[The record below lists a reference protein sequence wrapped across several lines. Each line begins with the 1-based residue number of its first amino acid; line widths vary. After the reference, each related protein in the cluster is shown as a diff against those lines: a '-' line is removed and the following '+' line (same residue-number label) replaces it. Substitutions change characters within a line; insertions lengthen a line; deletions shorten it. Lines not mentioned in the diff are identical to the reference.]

1 MSDSVSMMPE
11 HPPVTDWVNDFDHTD
26 PRWTENP
33 FPIWDE
39 LRSECPVVHTKR
51 FLGCYLPTT
60 YQAVKEIAYDTEHF
74 SSRRVIVRD
83 VRPEV
88 TRNAAPPITSDPPEH
103 KPAKQLLLPPF
114 TPDAMKK
121 LEPRVRAICNELI
134 DEFIADGQCDAAARY
149 TKHVPVRAIAHM
161 LGIPEKDGDLF
172 VKWIHQIL
180 ELSIKDESMLMQA
193 VQEMTALFRRPYR
206 VSQDASDRRS
216 DLDADEGEGQGRQ
229 PLEDSQVLGSLRLL
243 LIAGIDTT
251 WSAIGSSLWHLA
263 NTPADRDRLIAEPE
277 LMPSAIEEFLRAY
290 SPVTMAREVMKE
302 TTISGCP
309 VKPGNMVLLSFPAAN
324 RDPAMFPECRQGRDR
339 PQGKPPRRVRPRHS
353 PLRRLQPCAHGDDGG
368 DRGMAEADSRFQAR
382 SGRQGHLVGRHGAR
396 TAPASGAVRQEG
408 IIARR
413 RRHSI
418 PASTSLRPRSRMAV
432 YAGACRQRLSCR
444 QARRLYGGRKETSA
458 GRREWQ
464 GYP

>member
-11 HPPVTDWVNDFDHTD
+11 HPPVTDWVHDFDHTD
-26 PRWTENP
+26 PSWTENP

-51 FLGCYLPTT
+51 FLVVYLPTT

-74 SSRRVIVRD
+74 SSRRVVVRD

-121 LEPRVRAICNELI
+121 LEPRVRTICNELI
-134 DEFIADGQCDAAARY
+134 DEFIADGKCDAAARY

-172 VKWIHQIL
+172 VRWIHWIL
-180 ELSIKDESMLMQA
+180 ELGIKDQSMLIQA
-193 VQEMTALFRRPYR
+193 FQEM
-206 VSQDASDRRS
+206 DAYFVGHIEHRKTHPTD
-216 DLDADEGEGQGRQ
+216 DLISSLMKARDKDGQ
-229 PLEDSQVLGSLRLL
+229 PLEDSQVMGSLRLL

-263 NTPADRDRLIAEPE
+263 STPDDRDRLVAEPE
-277 LMPSAIEEFLRAY
+277 LMPSAIEELLRAY

-302 TTISGCP
+302 TTVSGCP
-309 VKPGNMVLLSFPAAN
+309 VKPGNMVLLSSPAAN
-324 RDPAMFPECRQGRDR
+324 RDPAMFPD
-339 PQGKPPRRVRPRHS
+339 
-353 PLRRLQPCAHGDDGG
+353 
-368 DRGMAEADSRFQAR
+368 ADK
-382 SGRQGHLVGRHGAR
+382 V
-396 TAPASGAVRQEG
+396 V
-408 IIARR
+408 ID
-413 RRHSI
+413 
-418 PASTSLRPRSRMAV
+418 
-432 YAGACRQRLSCR
+432 
-444 QARRLYGGRKETSA
+444 RKENRHAAFGLGIHRCVGSNLARMEMTVAIEEWLKRIPDFKLDPA
-458 GRREWQ
+458 GKVTWSEGTVRGPRQ
-464 GYP
+464 LPVLFGKKG

>member
-1 MSDSVSMMPE
+1 MSDTVSMMPE

-51 FLGCYLPTT
+51 FLGVYLPTT
-60 YQAVKEIAYDTEHF
+60 YLAVKEIAYDTEHF
-74 SSRRVIVRD
+74 SSRRVVVRD

-134 DEFIADGQCDAAARY
+134 DEFIVDGKCDAAARY
-149 TKHVPVRAIAHM
+149 TKHIPVRAIAHM

-172 VKWIHQIL
+172 VKWIHMIL
-180 ELSIKDESMLMQA
+180 ELGIKNESMLVQA
-193 VQEMTALFRRPYR
+193 VQEMTAYFSEHIEYR
-206 VSQDASDRRS
+206 KTHATD
-216 DLDADEGEGQGRQ
+216 DLISTLMKARDKDGN

-263 NTPADRDRLIAEPE
+263 NTPEDRKRLIAEPQ
-277 LMPSAIEEFLRAY
+277 LLPSAIEEFLRAY

-324 RDPAMFPECRQGRDR
+324 RDPAMFPD
-339 PQGKPPRRVRPRHS
+339 
-353 PLRRLQPCAHGDDGG
+353 
-368 DRGMAEADSRFQAR
+368 ADK
-382 SGRQGHLVGRHGAR
+382 V
-396 TAPASGAVRQEG
+396 V
-408 IIARR
+408 ID
-413 RRHSI
+413 
-418 PASTSLRPRSRMAV
+418 
-432 YAGACRQRLSCR
+432 
-444 QARRLYGGRKETSA
+444 RKENRHAAFGLGIHRCVGSNLARMEMTVAIEEWLKRIPDFKLDPA
-458 GRREWQ
+458 GKVTWSEGTVRGPRQ
-464 GYP
+464 LPVLFGNRA

>member
-1 MSDSVSMMPE
+1 MSNSVSMMPE

-51 FLGCYLPTT
+51 FLGVYLPTT
-60 YQAVKEIAYDTEHF
+60 YQAVKEIAYDTESF

-88 TRNAAPPITSDPPEH
+88 ARNAAPPITSDPPEH

-114 TPDAMKK
+114 TPDAMTK

-134 DEFIADGQCDAAARY
+134 DEFIADGKCDAAARY

-161 LGIPEKDGDLF
+161 LGIPETDGELF
-172 VKWIHQIL
+172 VKWIHMIL
-180 ELSIKDESMLMQA
+180 ELSIKNESMLMQA
-193 VQEMTALFRRPYR
+193 VQEMTAYFAGHIEYR
-206 VSQDASDRRS
+206 KTHQTD
-216 DLDADEGEGQGRQ
+216 DLISTLMKARDKDGN

-324 RDPAMFPECRQGRDR
+324 RDPKMFPD
-339 PQGKPPRRVRPRHS
+339 
-353 PLRRLQPCAHGDDGG
+353 
-368 DRGMAEADSRFQAR
+368 ADK
-382 SGRQGHLVGRHGAR
+382 V
-396 TAPASGAVRQEG
+396 V
-408 IIARR
+408 ID
-413 RRHSI
+413 
-418 PASTSLRPRSRMAV
+418 
-432 YAGACRQRLSCR
+432 
-444 QARRLYGGRKETSA
+444 RKENRHAAFGLGIHRCVGSNLARMEMTVAIEEWLKRIPDFKLDPA
-458 GRREWQ
+458 GKVTWSEGTVRGPRQ
-464 GYP
+464 LPVLFGKKS